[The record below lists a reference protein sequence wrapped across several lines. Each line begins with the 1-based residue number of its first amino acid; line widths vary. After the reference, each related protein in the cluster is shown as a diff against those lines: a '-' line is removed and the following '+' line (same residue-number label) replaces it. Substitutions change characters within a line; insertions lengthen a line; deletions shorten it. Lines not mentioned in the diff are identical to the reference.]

1 MPKSM
6 ESTLESVFAT
16 NSKAEGQDEKID
28 TGLFDT
34 KEVHICEHKIAQPTV
49 FIPVF
54 PGTNCEYDS
63 KRAFERAG
71 AKTIVKV
78 FRNMSASDIVDSVDV
93 FEKQSRSLR

>member
-1 MPKSM
+1 MPKKHGRVHWR
-6 ESTLESVFAT
+6 SVFAT

-63 KRAFERAG
+63 KRAFE
-71 AKTIVKV
+71 T
-78 FRNMSASDIVDSVDV
+78 
-93 FEKQSRSLR
+93 SRSKNNRKSIPQYECFRYCRFCRCI